1 MIICMIKSLIC
12 SHNFMYGALELL
24 LLFLKPLLNIL
35 PDSLLLVDVCLV
47 QNTPKQQIVSNT
59 APYASSTEFSDMR
72 HISPSIIM
80 AVVWKSTQD

>member
-1 MIICMIKSLIC
+1 MIKLLIC

-47 QNTPKQQIVSNT
+47 QNTFKTGDVST
-59 APYASSTEFSDMR
+59 R
-72 HISPSIIM
+72 CIINRIF
-80 AVVWKSTQD
+80 